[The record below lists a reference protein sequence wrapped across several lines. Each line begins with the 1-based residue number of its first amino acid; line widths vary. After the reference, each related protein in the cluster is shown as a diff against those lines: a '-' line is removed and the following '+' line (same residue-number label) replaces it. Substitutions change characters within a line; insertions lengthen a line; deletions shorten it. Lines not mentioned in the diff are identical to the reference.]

1 MKKFLTAVT
10 VSFLLVSCPGVGG
23 EKIESNDTMLVLQQ
37 VMSDLIGEVTRVST
51 VTEKNEDGDFVLDQ
65 NGSVGNYTLSSTTGV
80 KARDKAVYDVSFT
93 DYQYSTNIWLT
104 EKAVTDPAGALTAVT
119 VTVTVTGGVTVATEI
134 VTWGKTNGSG
144 YVEENT
150 EIGNAGGKGV
160 TVKIVKTADNSVVY
174 EGEVFVLIKA
184 SVVSNNIAMRE
195 DYTVK
200 INGQEY
206 VSPYE
211 AWGSRVSIL
220 P

>member
-1 MKKFLTAVT
+1 
-10 VSFLLVSCPGVGG
+10 
-23 EKIESNDTMLVLQQ
+23 
-37 VMSDLIGEVTRVST
+37 MSDLIGEVTRVST

-104 EKAVTDPAGALTAVT
+104 EKAVTDPAGALTA

-206 VSPYE
+206 VSPNE

>member
-119 VTVTVTGGVTVATEI
+119 VTVTGGVTVATEI

-211 AWGSRVSIL
+211 AWSSRVSIL

>member
-104 EKAVTDPAGALTAVT
+104 EKAVTDPAGALTAVM
-119 VTVTVTGGVTVATEI
+119 VTVTGGVTVATEI

-206 VSPYE
+206 VSPNE

>member
-119 VTVTVTGGVTVATEI
+119 VTVTGGVTVATEI
-134 VTWGKTNGSG
+134 VTWGKTNGSD

>member
-80 KARDKAVYDVSFT
+80 KARDKAVYNASLI
-93 DYQYSTNIWLT
+93 DYQFSTGIWLT
-104 EKAVTDPAGALTAVT
+104 EKAVTDSLATLSIED

-206 VSPYE
+206 VSPNE

>member
-104 EKAVTDPAGALTAVT
+104 EKAVTDPTGALTA

-206 VSPYE
+206 VSPNE